1 MATALITGSA
11 RGIGAAIALRLAKD
25 GYNIALNDISE
36 AMFEDNDIMDKIK
49 AEGVECEKFICD
61 VSSYAQVEETVKA
74 VKARFG
80 TIDVLV
86 NNAGAGDFHTTTEKC
101 SDEFWDRMI
110 ALNQASVLYCCRAVL
125 PHMRSQ
131 GSGSIVNLSAIA
143 GVYGNAGVSYSAA
156 KAAVIAMTK
165 NIALQ
170 YTGTDIR
177 CNAVCPGPTAVDRMD
192 GREDALIDQEF
203 FAITDRH
210 MDSSIPFAS
219 AEDQANV
226 IAFLASDLS
235 RCITGQAIITD
246 NGRCL

>member
-86 NNAGAGDFHTTTEKC
+86 NNAGITRDGLMARMSEEQYDMVVAVNQKSVFNMSKFVGSVMMRQKSGQDNKSCFRCRTLRQPWTDKLFRNKGGYRRHDKDSCKGAWLKRYHLQRSCPWIYQDPYDRQAHRRSEAGYDK
-101 SDEFWDRMI
+101 SDSNE
-110 ALNQASVLYCCRAVL
+110 ALR
-125 PHMRSQ
+125 RS
-131 GSGSIVNLSAIA
+131 
-143 GVYGNAGVSYSAA
+143 
-156 KAAVIAMTK
+156 
-165 NIALQ
+165 
-170 YTGTDIR
+170 
-177 CNAVCPGPTAVDRMD
+177 
-192 GREDALIDQEF
+192 
-203 FAITDRH
+203 
-210 MDSSIPFAS
+210 
-219 AEDQANV
+219 
-226 IAFLASDLS
+226 
-235 RCITGQAIITD
+235 
-246 NGRCL
+246 

>member
-86 NNAGAGDFHTTTEKC
+86 NNAGITRDGLIMKMSEADY
-101 SDEFWDRMI
+101 D
-110 ALNQASVLYCCRAVL
+110 AVL
-125 PHMRSQ
+125 DTNLKGAFNTIRHMSRYFLKQ
-131 GSGSIVNLSAIA
+131 KSGRIINISSVSGIL
-143 GVYGNAGVSYSAA
+143 GNAGQANYSAS
-156 KAAVIAMTK
+156 KAGVIGLTKAVA
-165 NIALQ
+165 
-170 YTGTDIR
+170 
-177 CNAVCPGPTAVDRMD
+177 
-192 GREDALIDQEF
+192 RE
-203 FAITDRH
+203 
-210 MDSSIPFAS
+210 
-219 AEDQANV
+219 
-226 IAFLASDLS
+226 LAS
-235 RCITGQAIITD
+235 RGITAP
-246 NGRCL
+246 RHRAALL

>member
-86 NNAGAGDFHTTTEKC
+86 TTQESLVT
-101 SDEFWDRMI
+101 
-110 ALNQASVLYCCRAVL
+110 VLWLV
-125 PHMRSQ
+125 
-131 GSGSIVNLSAIA
+131 
-143 GVYGNAGVSYSAA
+143 
-156 KAAVIAMTK
+156 
-165 NIALQ
+165 
-170 YTGTDIR
+170 
-177 CNAVCPGPTAVDRMD
+177 
-192 GREDALIDQEF
+192 
-203 FAITDRH
+203 
-210 MDSSIPFAS
+210 
-219 AEDQANV
+219 
-226 IAFLASDLS
+226 
-235 RCITGQAIITD
+235 
-246 NGRCL
+246 